1 VPSSELTH
9 VCVSGLSRL
18 SGAAGLLGAG
28 LPVGVLLAAVL
39 VVAAAPAG
47 AAPAGALPVG
57 ALPVGALPAG
67 RGGGV
72 RIAASKRLNASLV
85 SPARASAAPAN

>member
-57 ALPVGALPAG
+57 ALPAG

>member
-1 VPSSELTH
+1 MPSSELTH
-9 VCVSGLSRL
+9 VCVSGLSRS
-18 SGAAGLLGAG
+18 SGAVGLLGA
-28 LPVGVLLAAVL
+28 AAL
-39 VVAAAPAG
+39 AG
-47 AAPAGALPVG
+47 AVPVG

-72 RIAASKRLNASLV
+72 RIAASKRLKASLV

>member
-9 VCVSGLSRL
+9 VCGSGSA
-18 SGAAGLLGAG
+18 GAAGAGGAGGAGGVLGADMTSEALGAG
-28 LPVGVLLAAVL
+28 VLGLAVL
-39 VVAAAPAG
+39 PAG
-47 AAPAGALPVG
+47 AA
-57 ALPVGALPAG
+57 PAG